1 MLQWEIAMNSKK
13 TPFLIELLP
22 YIRGA
27 VYGLLAAV
35 AISMITYALRRSGHD
50 GLIVFLFSSSDNSVA
65 NKGLLPYIYAEI
77 KDIAIPI
84 IAVLLTMSLIRRAS
98 SR

>member
-1 MLQWEIAMNSKK
+1 MNNKREKSL
-13 TPFLIELLP
+13 FSELRP
-22 YIRGA
+22 YARGA
-27 VYGLLAAV
+27 IYGLLAAV

-65 NKGLLPYIYAEI
+65 NEGLLPYIYAEI

-84 IAVLLTMSLIRRAS
+84 VAVLLTMFLIKRAS
-98 SR
+98 PK

>member
-1 MLQWEIAMNSKK
+1 MFRRHIFSES
-13 TPFLIELLP
+13 LL
-22 YIRGA
+22 YIRAA
-27 VYGLLAAV
+27 VYGLLTAV
-35 AISMITYALRRSGHD
+35 AISLITYALRRSGHD

-65 NKGLLPYIYAEI
+65 NKGLLPYLYAEI

-84 IAVLLTMSLIRRAS
+84 IAVLLTMFLIRRAS